1 MSTYMIDEGGESIR
15 IPTLDQNTQQV
26 DLSRLDAT
34 INMSYGTTQDYEFPV

>member
-1 MSTYMIDEGGESIR
+1 MSTYMIDEGGEGMQIFT
-15 IPTLDQNTQQV
+15 PDQNAQQV